1 MSKFLNV
8 ENVTMTFYPQG
19 KNPIEVLRPISLEIH
34 SGDLYVILGP
44 SGCGKTTLLR
54 IMAGLEEPSSGKVSF
69 DGEIVTGPSKERGM
83 VFQAF
88 TSFPWL
94 TVEKNIA
101 FGLELNTNN
110 DSKEISKIVDYYI
123 EIFGLRGFER
133 SYPKDL
139 SGGMKQRVAI
149 ARTLANKPDV
159 LLMDEPFGSL
169 DAQTRWQMQEL
180 LLKIRKELNTT
191 IVFVTHD
198 VEEAVFLGIRVCVLS
213 SRPAKIVQELL
224 IPFGDER
231 KLDIKGTRNF
241 LDIEQ
246 SIHGLIRTKGIEPIQ

>member
-1 MSKFLNV
+1 MKLAVNQ
-8 ENVTMTFYPQG
+8 VTKTFYPQG
-19 KNPIEVLRPISLEIH
+19 KDPVEVLQPMSLEIYE
-34 SGDLYVILGP
+34 GDLYVILGP

-54 IMAGLEEPSSGKVSF
+54 ILAGLEEPTSGKVYF
-69 DGEIVTGPSKERGM
+69 DGKAVSGTSKQRGM
-83 VFQAF
+83 VFQTF

-94 TVEKNIA
+94 TVKKNIA
-101 FGLELNTNN
+101 FGLEINAENST
-110 DSKEISKIVDYYI
+110 DISKIVDYYVDI
-123 EIFGLRGFER
+123 IGLRGFED
-133 SYPKDL
+133 YHPKDL

-180 LLKIRKELNTT
+180 LLNIRKQLKTT

-198 VEEAVFLGIRVCVLS
+198 VEEAVFLSNRLCVLS
-213 SRPAKIVQELL
+213 SRPAKIVQELS

-231 KLDIKGTRNF
+231 KLDIKGDRNF
-241 LDIEQ
+241 IEVEQ
-246 SIHGLIRTKGIEPIQ
+246 TVRSLIRTGIGSVQ

>member
-1 MSKFLNV
+1 MKLSVN
-8 ENVTMTFYPQG
+8 NVTKTFYPHG
-19 KNPIEVLRPISLEIH
+19 KDSIEVLCPISLEIH
-34 SGDLYVILGP
+34 TGDLYVILGP

-54 IMAGLEEPSSGKVSF
+54 IMAGLEEPTSGEVYF
-69 DGEIVTGPSKERGM
+69 EGQIVNSPSKERGM
-83 VFQAF
+83 VFQTF

-94 TVEKNIA
+94 SVKKNIA
-101 FGLELNTNN
+101 FGLELNGDN
-110 DSKEISKIVDYYI
+110 KEAIPKIVDYYI
-123 EIFGLRGFER
+123 DLMGLKGFENY
-133 SYPKDL
+133 YPKDL

-180 LLKIRKELNTT
+180 LLKVRSELETT

-198 VEEAVFLGIRVCVLS
+198 VEEAVFLSNRLCVLS
-213 SRPAKIVQELL
+213 SRPAKIVQELK

-231 KLDIKGTRNF
+231 KLDIKGTKKF
-241 LDIEQ
+241 LEVEQ
-246 SIHGLIRTKGIEPIQ
+246 TVHGLIRTSIGSVQ

>member
-1 MSKFLNV
+1 MKLSIDS
-8 ENVTMTFYPQG
+8 VTKTFYPQG
-19 KNPIEVLRPISLEIH
+19 KEPIAVLNSISFEVTA
-34 SGDLYVILGP
+34 GDLYVILGP

-54 IMAGLEEPSSGKVSF
+54 IIAGLEEPTSGKVIF
-69 DGEIVTGPSKERGM
+69 DGGAVSGPSKERGM
-83 VFQAF
+83 VFQTF

-94 TVEKNIA
+94 TVKKNIG
-101 FGLELNTNN
+101 FGLKLNGKN
-110 DSKEISKIVDYYI
+110 DNDISTTVDYYI
-123 EIFGLRGFER
+123 DIMGLKGFENY
-133 SYPKDL
+133 YPKDL

-149 ARTLANKPDV
+149 ARTFANAPAV

-180 LLKIRKELNTT
+180 LLKVKAELKTT

-198 VEEAVFLGIRVCVLS
+198 VEEAVFLSNRLCVLS
-213 SRPAKIVQELL
+213 SRPAKIVQEMS

-241 LDIEQ
+241 FEVEQ
-246 SIHGLIRTKGIEPIQ
+246 TVHGLIRTGIGSGN

>member
-1 MSKFLNV
+1 MMKLIVDKV
-8 ENVTMTFYPQG
+8 EKIFYPSD
-19 KNPIEVLRPISLEIH
+19 KDPITVLQPISLGINE
-34 SGDLYVILGP
+34 GDFYVILGP

-54 IMAGLEEPSSGKVSF
+54 IIAGLETPSTGHVYIDGK
-69 DGEIVTGPSKERGM
+69 IVTEPSKEKGM

-94 TVEKNIA
+94 SVKKNIA
-101 FGLELNTNN
+101 FGLELSGNN
-110 DSKEISKIVDYYI
+110 RNNISEKVDYYI
-123 EIFGLRGFER
+123 DMVGLKGFENY
-133 SYPKDL
+133 YPKNL

-149 ARTLANKPDV
+149 ARTLANEPDV

-180 LLKIRKELNTT
+180 LLRVRKELKTT

-198 VEEAVFLGIRVCVLS
+198 VEEAVFLSNRLCVLS
-213 SRPAKIVQELL
+213 SRPAKIVQELS

-231 KLDIKGTRNF
+231 KLDIKGTKPF
-241 LDIEQ
+241 WEMEQ
-246 SIHGLIRTKGIEPIQ
+246 TIHSLIRTCIGSVQ